1 MINLNY
7 KTLVLSIT
15 ASALLTGCSLKEELN
30 KSKSDEDKLVIYE
43 SNDGSEEMSEEKII
57 NMKATKESMTSF
69 NKSDVII
76 EDIGD
81 EIYPPK
87 ELLEVVEATTFN
99 NQKLGDII
107 KILTSNFKSTSVV
120 YEPNI
125 DPNIQIHMRTGKM
138 KLYHLIQ
145 MVAKN
150 AGYHA
155 YYDPNTNALNIS
167 PFQTRKYRIPAG
179 LFVKKTVEQTLG
191 HSEGTAKAT
200 IDLNSESPIDAFNEQ
215 LKLLGSSN
223 KLVNFDRSS
232 GTLIVKEHPIYM
244 NEIDDFVVNFV
255 QDRSR
260 KFIVET
266 AIFDIVLTND
276 RLVGLDLENLT
287 TGGLNPFTIK
297 NLGGSGTGAVFS
309 LGKKQVG
316 ELFDIDG
323 KELNYGMNGNSFNAV
338 LNMMKK
344 DKNSMLV
351 DKSKTILNNHDVNY
365 IGNGSTLNYIE
376 SIESVVNESGTTTY
390 VPQTAKAFDGITFV
404 SRVDGFKNKDYI
416 EVSLA
421 PAVKNVT
428 IERGGGVSI
437 NGVIAAD
444 LVNEEVRETM
454 SNVNI
459 KDGEIIVLGGLVREE
474 EVSTENR
481 NPLLENIPLIRDL
494 IGTSGKGKVKIET
507 VFVVKVSELH
517 KAEQSYQI
525 PSYKVKG
532 EIENK
537 F

>member
-7 KTLVLSIT
+7 KTLVLSVT
-15 ASALLTGCSLKEELN
+15 AASLLAGCALKEELSN
-30 KSKSDEDKLVIYE
+30 KKEEDKLVIYE

-57 NMKATKESMTSF
+57 NMEMPKESMTSF
-69 NKSDVII
+69 KKSDVII
-76 EDIGD
+76 EDIGED
-81 EIYPPK
+81 IYPPK
-87 ELLEVVEATTFN
+87 ELLEVVDATTFN
-99 NQKLGDII
+99 NQKLGDIV
-107 KILTSNFKSTSVV
+107 KILTSNFKNTSIV

-125 DPNIQIHMRTGKM
+125 DPNIQVYMRTGKM
-138 KLYHLIQ
+138 KLYHLLQ
-145 MVAKN
+145 LVAKN
-150 AGYHA
+150 AGYHC
-155 YYDPNTNALNIS
+155 YYDPNTNALNFS
-167 PFQTRKYRIPAG
+167 PFQTRKYRVPAG
-179 LFVKKTVEQTLG
+179 LFVKKTVEQKLG
-191 HSEGTAKAT
+191 SSEGTSSAT
-200 IDLNSESPIDAFNEQ
+200 IDLNSESPIDAFNNQ
-215 LKLLGSSN
+215 LKLLGSSD
-223 KLVNFDRSS
+223 KLINFDRSA

-266 AIFDIVLTND
+266 AIFDIAITND
-276 RLVGLDLENLT
+276 REVGLDLANFT
-287 TGGLNPFTIK
+287 KAGLNPLNIS
-297 NLGGSGTGAVFS
+297 NLGTGAVFT
-309 LGKKQVG
+309 LGKSQVG
-316 ELFDIDG
+316 SVYNADG
-323 KELNYGMNGNSFNAV
+323 SEINFGMNGTSFSTI
-338 LNMMKK
+338 LSMMKK

-376 SIESVVNESGTTTY
+376 SIEAVVNESGTTTY

-428 IERGGGVSI
+428 IERGGGVAVS
-437 NGVIAAD
+437 GSTIAPD

-454 SNVNI
+454 SNVNVR
-459 KDGEIIVLGGLVREE
+459 DGEIIVLGGLIREE
-474 EVSTENR
+474 EVTSESR
-481 NPLLENIPLIRDL
+481 NPLLENIPILKDML
-494 IGTSGKGKVKIET
+494 GTKGTGKVKIET

-525 PSYKVKG
+525 PSYKTKG
-532 EIENK
+532 ELENR